1 MSRTIK
7 FALIGLAVLLLGAG
21 IWPGLN
27 FWWAHEGRAREAS
40 YAETLKAYQA
50 SFPIGTP
57 RQAVESS
64 LKARGVTISRIK
76 RCCSPERVTSDEIQ
90 IGSYPVGFPCGDTS
104 VVIILDYEDIT
115 EQDESSPVDK
125 LLSVSMERHQG
136 PCL

>member
-1 MSRTIK
+1 MSMTIK
-7 FALIGLAVLLLGAG
+7 FAGIGLAVLLLGAG
-21 IWPGLN
+21 MWLGLN
-27 FWWAHEGRAREAS
+27 VWWAHEGRAREAF

-50 SFPIGTP
+50 SLSIGTE
-57 RQAVESS
+57 RQAVESI
-64 LKARGVTISRIK
+64 LKAKGVTFSHIQ

-115 EQDESSPVDK
+115 EETESLVDK
-125 LLSVSMERHQG
+125 LDSVSMERLPG